1 MSRRRPRPPSVP
13 GETFARWVVTL
24 SGSLVVGACMAFSF
38 GNVLALGRHLGAPA
52 YIAWCVAPA
61 VDLTVVGLIVGI
73 RHLSLNGSSD
83 KELTKPRWMLTAA
96 GLAMWALNVAYPLFV
111 ASNWG
116 AVAYDSV
123 PPLLLLGWSEVGP
136 WFLRRFRALP
146 APAPGTA
153 TATPTA
159 PAGSE
164 PASDRNTNGSRPQ
177 HTNGAQPAPANPTV
191 RARGNPRPRARTST
205 PDPDADVRAR
215 ARAIY
220 DDHVRAGRP
229 LTGAELGRAVQMSPR
244 WGQKRLA
251 EFQATPPAPTAA
263 ALTANG
269 QPPAA
274 PEGGDPS

>member
-1 MSRRRPRPPSVP
+1 MVSRRRPRPPSVP
-13 GETFARWVVTL
+13 GETFARWVVAL

-83 KELTKPRWMLTAA
+83 EELKKPRWMLTAA

-111 ASNWG
+111 AGNWG

-146 APAPGTA
+146 APGTA
-153 TATPTA
+153 TAT

-164 PASDRNTNGSRPQ
+164 PASERNTNGSALP
-177 HTNGAQPAPANPTV
+177 HANGAQPAPANATA
-191 RARGNPRPRARTST
+191 RARANSRPRARTST
-205 PDPDADVRAR
+205 PDADADVRAQ

-220 DDHVRAGRP
+220 DDHVRTGRP
-229 LTGAELGRAVQMSPR
+229 LSGAELGRAVQMSPR

-251 EFQATPPAPTAA
+251 EFQATPPAPTAGA
-263 ALTANG
+263 PVGNG
-269 QPPAA
+269 QPPAP
-274 PEGGDPS
+274 PEGGEQP